1 MVLSQWPASERPR
14 ERFIAEGANKLT
26 DAELIA
32 LVLHTGV
39 RGRSTVDLARSLLAE
54 YGGLGNLLCADSKRL
69 LSSPGIGEAKAAR
82 LGVILELSHR
92 HLAEPLA
99 GRNVLEN
106 STATRNYF
114 RARFRDCSREVFSCL
129 FLNNQHQ
136 IVKLEEM
143 FTGTIDAA
151 AVYPREVVKR
161 ALYQNAAAVIL
172 AHNHPSGVAEPS
184 QADVAI
190 TCRLKEALGTIDV
203 RVLDHLI
210 IGHSQVVSLAERV
223 RFRRV
228 ASAPG
233 FLERHKRIKRESK
246 ERH

>member
-39 RGRSTVDLARSLLAE
+39 RGRSTVDLARSLLTE
-54 YGGLGNLLCADSKRL
+54 YGGLANLLCADSKRL

-99 GRNVLEN
+99 GRNILEN

-129 FLNNQHQ
+129 FLNNQHH

-151 AVYPREVVKR
+151 AV
-161 ALYQNAAAVIL
+161 
-172 AHNHPSGVAEPS
+172 
-184 QADVAI
+184 
-190 TCRLKEALGTIDV
+190 
-203 RVLDHLI
+203 
-210 IGHSQVVSLAERV
+210 
-223 RFRRV
+223 
-228 ASAPG
+228 
-233 FLERHKRIKRESK
+233 
-246 ERH
+246 

>member
-1 MVLSQWPASERPR
+1 MVLSQWPANERPR

-39 RGRSTVDLARSLLAE
+39 RGRSTVDLARSLLTE
-54 YGGLGNLLCADSKRL
+54 YGGLANLLCADSKRL

-99 GRNVLEN
+99 GRNILEN

-114 RARFRDCSREVFSCL
+114 RARFRDCSREV
-129 FLNNQHQ
+129 
-136 IVKLEEM
+136 
-143 FTGTIDAA
+143 
-151 AVYPREVVKR
+151 VKR
-161 ALYQNAAAVIL
+161 ALYHNAAAVIL

-190 TCRLKEALGTIDV
+190 TRRLKEALDTIDV

-210 IGHSQVVSLAERV
+210 IGHSQVVSLAER
-223 RFRRV
+223 
-228 ASAPG
+228 G
-233 FLERHKRIKRESK
+233 QI
-246 ERH
+246 

>member
-1 MVLSQWPASERPR
+1 MALSQWPASERPR
-14 ERFIAEGANKLT
+14 DRFIAEGANKLT

-39 RGRSTVDLARSLLAE
+39 RGRSTVDLARSLLTE
-54 YGGLGNLLCADSKRL
+54 YGGLANLLCADSKRL

-161 ALYQNAAAVIL
+161 ALYHNAAAVIL
-172 AHNHPSGVAEPS
+172 ADNHPSGVAEPS

-190 TCRLKEALGTIDV
+190 TRRLKEALDTIDV

-210 IGHSQVVSLAERV
+210 IGHSQVVSLAER
-223 RFRRV
+223 
-228 ASAPG
+228 G
-233 FLERHKRIKRESK
+233 QI
-246 ERH
+246 

>member
-39 RGRSTVDLARSLLAE
+39 RGRSTVDLARSLLTE
-54 YGGLGNLLCADSKRL
+54 YGGLANLLCADSKRL

-106 STATRNYF
+106 STATRN
-114 RARFRDCSREVFSCL
+114 
-129 FLNNQHQ
+129 
-136 IVKLEEM
+136 
-143 FTGTIDAA
+143 
-151 AVYPREVVKR
+151 
-161 ALYQNAAAVIL
+161 
-172 AHNHPSGVAEPS
+172 
-184 QADVAI
+184 
-190 TCRLKEALGTIDV
+190 
-203 RVLDHLI
+203 
-210 IGHSQVVSLAERV
+210 
-223 RFRRV
+223 
-228 ASAPG
+228 
-233 FLERHKRIKRESK
+233 
-246 ERH
+246 